1 MTKTLA
7 TKLSRSQQAGRRL
20 VRAMLGV
27 ALIAVIVGV
36 VPVIGI
42 CKPVRGTLLPL
53 GPVMRFLAWVDPVF
67 STAPEVRE
75 MQRASRKQFDSRPL
89 VQPNAMKDKKPQPQ
103 VGQLTAKQSHLLAS
117 KT

>member
-1 MTKTLA
+1 MNEYVVA
-7 TKLSRSQQAGRRL
+7 KLTRAEQAGRRL
-20 VRAMLGV
+20 VRAIVGV
-27 ALIAVIVGV
+27 ALIAAVLGV

-42 CKPVRGTLLPL
+42 CKPMGETVLPV
-53 GPVMRFLAWVDPVF
+53 GPAMRFLAWVDPIF

-75 MQRASRKQFDSRPL
+75 MQRASRNRIDNRPL
-89 VQPNAMKDKKPQPQ
+89 VQPNAMKEKKPQPQ